1 MRPASKELT
10 VQVMLKP
17 NCGLENTRASLV
29 MRRILPLCDNL
40 SCHPRT
46 VKSDR
51 STIAFLRDHGL
62 FIRFSSPTPEQ
73 VLLTIKR
80 SFFVDHCSL
89 VEDPDT
95 IPSYEKAGIEADAME
110 DSAFAL
116 PSTFADENG
125 LDRRGDE
132 LTNLLARFEEVH
144 RKLRTHAEGQPQDRA
159 LSSIVFSHTQ
169 VVDELRTAVARSR
182 IEPFDRMAPSL
193 RTLIAD
199 YSGRFGV
206 LADLDIVDGHMA
218 LDRSVL
224 ASMEEIIKRVL
235 RFCLRDGIEQ
245 PEHRV
250 AAGKPE
256 RALLRLRLESDG
268 SEVVCRIE
276 HDGKPFDSRGI
287 ARQAVKRGLL
297 TRPLETYTEEEM
309 GALLLLPGFVAAAE
323 GPVSSLFSQFNEIG
337 SLLQHVGGRGEVRN
351 TDHGTLEIALHFP
364 VPFTIMEAALVR
376 TGAMRFALPAQQIGR
391 FEAYRPERI
400 ERGEKAAQEGP
411 SGSRPPARPSFY
423 TGEDGKRTE
432 LLNGPDSGSPLEAEN
447 PVFAL
452 FLEALGEQRCLAVDA
467 VNGYENISVSQLPP
481 LLDHGPLPKAG
492 CFGYALL
499 KDGAPCA
506 VVSIRHL
513 LNAIL
518 KKEGS
523 HARA

>member
-250 AAGKPE
+250 AAGKPA

-364 VPFTIMEAALVR
+364 VPFTIMEAAILR
-376 TGAMRFALPAQQIGR
+376 TGSMRFALPAQQIGH
-391 FEAYRPERI
+391 FEAYRAERI
-400 ERGEKAAQEGP
+400 GRDEDGRE
-411 SGSRPPARPSFY
+411 ARTENRARASSAFY
-423 TGEDGKRTE
+423 TGEDGRRAK
-432 LLNGPDSGSPLEAEN
+432 LLNGHDSGSPLEAES
-447 PVFAL
+447 PTLAL
-452 FLEALGEQRCLAVDA
+452 FLEALGELRCLAVDA
-467 VNGYENISVSQLPP
+467 VDGYERISVSKLPP
-481 LLDHGPLPKAG
+481 LLDHGTLRRAG
-492 CFGYALL
+492 CFGYSRL

-506 VVSIRHL
+506 VISIRHL
-513 LNAIL
+513 LNAVF
-518 KKEGS
+518 KEEGS
-523 HARA
+523 CARS

>member
-62 FIRFSSPTPEQ
+62 FIRFRSPTPEQ
-73 VLLTIKR
+73 VLLSIKR

-250 AAGKPE
+250 AAGKPA

-411 SGSRPPARPSFY
+411 SGSRPPARPADVLRFHFRSS
-423 TGEDGKRTE
+423 RHH
-432 LLNGPDSGSPLEAEN
+432 
-447 PVFAL
+447 PVSNH
-452 FLEALGEQRCLAVDA
+452 QTHSD
-467 VNGYENISVSQLPP
+467 I
-481 LLDHGPLPKAG
+481 
-492 CFGYALL
+492 
-499 KDGAPCA
+499 CA
-506 VVSIRHL
+506 ARSINCRSC
-513 LNAIL
+513 
-518 KKEGS
+518 G
-523 HARA
+523 R